1 MKRIVAFIRPS
12 KEEAVRDAL
21 HLVPGLS
28 GASFSDVRGF
38 GRGGLHGHSP
48 DEEAEAL
55 LVTARKVGVDVTVP
69 NDHVDALTNAI
80 AVAAHT
86 GNRGDGKVYAM
97 PLESAVRVSS
107 GEIGETVV

>member
-1 MKRIVAFIRPS
+1 MKTIISFIRPS

-21 HLVPGLS
+21 HNVPDLT

-38 GRGGLHGHSP
+38 GRGGRHGHSP

-55 LVTARKVGVDVTVP
+55 LGTARKVRVEVMVP
-69 NDHVDALTNAI
+69 DDRVEALTRAI
-80 AVAAHT
+80 AAAAQT
-86 GNRGDGKVYAM
+86 GNRGDGKVYVM

-107 GEIGETVV
+107 GETGNAAV